1 MGNAVC
7 ILANNMEYFNL
18 FVQNYPEELRTDDC
32 KLIVVNETRI
42 GDKTKEI
49 KRILKK
55 ENIKNYKLI
64 TSDEVNRLFC
74 KKNVT
79 FVYHT

>member
-1 MGNAVC
+1 MKLEEERNKQMRNAVC

-42 GDKTKEI
+42 GEKTKEI
-49 KRILKK
+49 KRKHIIL
-55 ENIKNYKLI
+55 
-64 TSDEVNRLFC
+64 
-74 KKNVT
+74 
-79 FVYHT
+79 